1 MAPALKNLAKSVNI
15 CYTNTVADNTEERF
29 HKRRIFIMKDSKW
42 SYVSGL
48 IDGEGSIQINKTKAG
63 SYEIKVKLGNT
74 DLRLMKWL
82 ISNFGGVYYT
92 EASVR
97 SSSHKVL
104 YQWFVKGAKNKEL
117 FLLGVIP
124 YLVLKREQAVIA
136 LEYVRLN
143 KSKFNQPEREEM
155 FQKLKVLNKR
165 GISATTNTQETS
177 KCCGAEIFLH
187 PESSHLDVDVMPNQ
201 KYCRQCGRPCEV
213 KIESDLTGDCESAPD
228 VNQGLDIDHCPRC
241 KEYLHDEMGHMCPV

>member
-1 MAPALKNLAKSVNI
+1 
-15 CYTNTVADNTEERF
+15 
-29 HKRRIFIMKDSKW
+29 MKDSKW

-165 GISATTNTQETS
+165 GISATTNMSSTEFEEKYVRPACEQAAKE
-177 KCCGAEIFLH
+177 LH
-187 PESSHLDVDVMPNQ
+187 DLYS
-201 KYCRQCGRPCEV
+201 V
-213 KIESDLTGDCESAPD
+213 KIESDLTGDCES
-228 VNQGLDIDHCPRC
+228 GLVVI
-241 KEYLHDEMGHMCPV
+241 PVGTGKPGSLDFVYADFIGIAKKP

>member
-1 MAPALKNLAKSVNI
+1 
-15 CYTNTVADNTEERF
+15 
-29 HKRRIFIMKDSKW
+29 MKDSKW

-165 GISATTNTQETS
+165 GISATTNMSSISTN
-177 KCCGAEIFLH
+177 AENGCFG
-187 PESSHLDVDVMPNQ
+187 EM
-201 KYCRQCGRPCEV
+201 

-228 VNQGLDIDHCPRC
+228 VSQGLGNDHRIELGDGIYMTSSVRFVPD
-241 KEYLHDEMGHMCPV
+241 LA

>member
-1 MAPALKNLAKSVNI
+1 
-15 CYTNTVADNTEERF
+15 
-29 HKRRIFIMKDSKW
+29 MKDSKW

-165 GISATTNTQETS
+165 GISATTNTSSISQGSTVHIVGCE
-177 KCCGAEIFLH
+177 CGFCK
-187 PESSHLDVDVMPNQ
+187 MGFTNM
-201 KYCRQCGRPCEV
+201 
-213 KIESDLTGDCESAPD
+213 KIESDLTGDCESDPS
-228 VNQGLDIDHCPRC
+228 VN
-241 KEYLHDEMGHMCPV
+241 